1 MGVKA
6 LDDTTLEVTLNEPT
20 PYFVQLMDH
29 YSTFAVH
36 PETLLRFG
44 EMTDRYTPWTRV
56 GNIVSNGAFTLS
68 EWSLNRRIIVEK
80 SEHYWDRDT
89 VSLNGVVFYPMENVV
104 SEERMFRV
112 EQLHYTQVVPLD
124 KIPLYRDMPDTP
136 YVQSAYLGTYYYL
149 INTKRP
155 PVDDARVRK
164 ALAMT
169 VDREKLTR
177 TVLQETA
184 FPAYSI
190 TPPDT
195 LGYFPPSRA
204 PHTLADSSRLGGP

>member
-1 MGVKA
+1 M
-6 LDDTTLEVTLNEPT
+6 
-20 PYFVQLMDH
+20 
-29 YSTFAVH
+29 
-36 PETLLRFG
+36 
-44 EMTDRYTPWTRV
+44 
-56 GNIVSNGAFTLS
+56 
-68 EWSLNRRIIVEK
+68 
-80 SEHYWDRDT
+80 
-89 VSLNGVVFYPMENVV
+89 
-104 SEERMFRV
+104 
-112 EQLHYTQVVPLD
+112 PLD

-177 TVLQETA
+177 TVLQQTA

-195 LGYFPPSRA
+195 LGYFPPKLFDYDPTEARRL
-204 PHTLADSSRLGGP
+204 LAEAGYPNG